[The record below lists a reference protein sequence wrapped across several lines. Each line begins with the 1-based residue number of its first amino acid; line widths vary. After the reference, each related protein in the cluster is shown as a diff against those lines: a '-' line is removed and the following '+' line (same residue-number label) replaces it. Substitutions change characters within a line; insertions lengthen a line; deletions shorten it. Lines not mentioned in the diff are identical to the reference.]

1 MAVGVQ
7 LSLSAPK
14 QALGGDPAR
23 AEAKTRSKRGLATAK
38 RLAGMVELVDTLC
51 SGRSDR
57 MVVRVQLSLPA
68 PHSIAVEPVSTG
80 REREPKG
87 SLFFFPPRPRPSLRF
102 FSFAFLSFFLLFSSL
117 FSPPPRALFF
127 DSSSIPLA
135 STRPDRR
142 LGPAWMRLGLAFAAR
157 AVPGWAQP
165 ASGALGGG
173 GQARQI
179 LGCLVGMPCPA
190 HGLGF

>member
-1 MAVGVQ
+1 
-7 LSLSAPK
+7 
-14 QALGGDPAR
+14 
-23 AEAKTRSKRGLATAK
+23 
-38 RLAGMVELVDTLC
+38 MVELVDTLC

-68 PHSIAVEPVSTG
+68 PHSIAAEPVSTG

-117 FSPPPRALFF
+117 FFPPPRALFF
-127 DSSSIPLA
+127 DSSFIPLA

-142 LGPAWMRLGLAFAAR
+142 LGGGLDPFEVGLCRPGGARLGATRFGR
-157 AVPGWAQP
+157 AWGPVQAWIFFFFW
-165 ASGALGGG
+165 GGG
-173 GQARQI
+173 VNYLDVLP
-179 LGCLVGMPCPA
+179 LGCLALRPDWVPNPARRRKPA
-190 HGLGF
+190 HRRLGRTPGPAKPGAPR